1 MPERGISV
9 PIGLGLDL
17 VDLEHFRI
25 HYGDEDPE
33 LLARCFTARE
43 IENAGKGVDRLARL
57 AARFAV
63 KEATFK
69 ALGGGEGVGLPE
81 IETVAFEDGAPAVVL
96 HGSARELADARG
108 VTSFLVSLTHSAA
121 SAAAVV
127 IALSGGA
134 R

>member
-1 MPERGISV
+1 MSV
-9 PIGLGLDL
+9 PVGLGLDM
-17 VDLEHFRI
+17 VDLAHFRV
-25 HYGDEDPE
+25 HYGNEDSE
-33 LLARCFTARE
+33 LLARCFTECE
-43 IENAGKGVDRLARL
+43 IKAAGTGVDRLARL

-81 IETVAFEDGAPAVVL
+81 IEAVACKDGALAVVL
-96 HGSARELADARG
+96 HGSAKELADARG
-108 VTSFLVSLTHSAA
+108 VTSFLVSLTHSAT

-127 IALSGGA
+127 IALSAGP

>member
-1 MPERGISV
+1 MSV

-17 VDLEHFRI
+17 IDLAHFRV

-33 LLARCFTARE
+33 LLARCFTERE
-43 IENAGKGVDRLARL
+43 IETAGAGVDRLARL

-69 ALGGGEGVGLPE
+69 ALGGGEGVGLAE
-81 IETVAFEDGAPAVVL
+81 IEMVAGEDGAPAVVL
-96 HGSARELADARG
+96 HGSAKALAEARG

-127 IALSGGA
+127 IALSGA
-134 R
+134 PR

>member
-1 MPERGISV
+1 MSI

-17 VDLEHFRI
+17 IDLAHFRV

-33 LLARCFTARE
+33 LLARCFTERE
-43 IENAGKGVDRLARL
+43 IENAGTGVDRLARL

-69 ALGGGEGVGLPE
+69 ALGGGEGIGLPE
-81 IETVAFEDGAPAVVL
+81 IETVGGNDRIPAVVL
-96 HGSARELADARG
+96 HGSAKELADAQG

-127 IALSGGA
+127 IALPGGP

>member
-1 MPERGISV
+1 MSAL
-9 PIGLGLDL
+9 IGLGLDL
-17 VDLEHFRI
+17 IDLAHFRV

-33 LLARCFTARE
+33 LLARCFTERE
-43 IENAGKGVDRLARL
+43 IEAAGTGADRLARL

-69 ALGGGEGVGLPE
+69 ALGGSEDVGLPE
-81 IETVAFEDGAPAVVL
+81 IETVTGENGAPAVVL
-96 HGSARELADARG
+96 YGSAKDLADARG
-108 VTSFLVSLTHSAA
+108 ATSFLVSLTHSAA

-127 IALSGGA
+127 IALSGGP

>member
-1 MPERGISV
+1 MSV

-17 VDLEHFRI
+17 IDLAHFSV

-33 LLARCFTARE
+33 LLERCFTERE
-43 IENAGKGVDRLARL
+43 IEAAGTGADRLARL

-69 ALGGGEGVGLPE
+69 ALGGGEGVGLPQ
-81 IETVAFEDGAPAVVL
+81 IETVAGEDGAPAVVL
-96 HGSARELADARG
+96 HGSAREIADARG

-127 IALSGGA
+127 IALSGGP

>member
-1 MPERGISV
+1 MSV
-9 PIGLGLDL
+9 PVGLGLDL
-17 VDLEHFRI
+17 IDLAHFRI

-33 LLARCFTARE
+33 LLARCFTKCE
-43 IENAGKGVDRLARL
+43 IENAGTGVDRLARL

-69 ALGGGEGVGLPE
+69 ALGGSEGVGLPE
-81 IETVAFEDGAPAVVL
+81 IETVTGEDGAPAVVL

-108 VTSFLVSLTHSAA
+108 VTSFLVSLTHSAV

-127 IALSGGA
+127 IALSAGP

>member
-1 MPERGISV
+1 MSV
-9 PIGLGLDL
+9 LIGLGLDL
-17 VDLEHFRI
+17 IDLTHFRV

-33 LLARCFTARE
+33 LLARCFTERE
-43 IENAGKGVDRLARL
+43 IETAGTGADRLARL

-81 IETVAFEDGAPAVVL
+81 IETVAGEDGVPVVVL
-96 HGSARELADARG
+96 HGSAKELAHARG
-108 VTSFLVSLTHSAA
+108 VTSFLVSLTHSAT

-127 IALSGGA
+127 IALSGGP